1 MEAFRF
7 AGRDR
12 PCRSDGVPGS
22 GNGRGVAI
30 LSACAEHR
38 HRRVRTLRL
47 AHRGDW
53 RYAPENTIRA
63 LELALDLRSCDGLE
77 FDVRLSRDG
86 VPVLLHDLTLMRV
99 QGVPDPVDS
108 VDAEALEEFG
118 VPSLSDVL
126 ATIDDTRPDAFL
138 DVELKGIDHG
148 PPTAEVL
155 LASRG
160 PAPHDAIVSSFEPS
174 TLEAM
179 RDLLPRWGRWLN
191 VHALSAETIREA
203 IDLGCIGVSAR
214 HGSIDHATFADATDA
229 GLEVAG
235 WTVRDLATWTRL
247 ATLGV
252 RAVCVEAEALD
263 G

>member
-1 MEAFRF
+1 M
-7 AGRDR
+7 
-12 PCRSDGVPGS
+12 
-22 GNGRGVAI
+22 
-30 LSACAEHR
+30 
-38 HRRVRTLRL
+38 RTLRL

-63 LELALDLRSCDGLE
+63 LELALDLRSCDCLE

-108 VDAEALEEFG
+108 LDAEALAEFG

-126 ATIDDTRPDAFL
+126 AAIDDSRPDAFL
-138 DVELKGIDHG
+138 DVELKGTDHG
-148 PPTAEVL
+148 PPTADVL

-160 PAPHDAIVSSFEPS
+160 PAPHDAIVSSFEPA

-179 RDLLPRWGRWLN
+179 AGLLPRWGRWLN
-191 VHALSAETIREA
+191 ARSMSAAIIRQA
-203 IDLGCIGVSAR
+203 IDLGCTGVSAT
-214 HGSIDHATFADATDA
+214 HGSIDPATFSEATDA

-235 WTVRDLATWTRL
+235 WTVRDLGTWQRL
-247 ATLGV
+247 AGLGI
-252 RAVCVEAEALD
+252 RAVCVEGE
-263 G
+263 

>member
-1 MEAFRF
+1 M
-7 AGRDR
+7 
-12 PCRSDGVPGS
+12 
-22 GNGRGVAI
+22 
-30 LSACAEHR
+30 
-38 HRRVRTLRL
+38 RTLRL

-53 RYAPENTIRA
+53 RQAPENTIRA
-63 LELALDLRSCDGLE
+63 LELALDIAACDGLE

-86 VPVLLHDLTLMRV
+86 VPVLLHDLTLARV
-99 QGVPDPVDS
+99 QGMPDAVNEL
-108 VDAEALEEFG
+108 DADALAEFG

-126 ATIDDTRPDAFL
+126 AAIDDSRPDAFL
-138 DVELKGIDHG
+138 DVELKGTDHG

-160 PAPHDAIVSSFEPS
+160 PAPHDAIVSSFEPA

-191 VHALSAETIREA
+191 THVLSAATIRQA
-203 IDLGCIGVSAR
+203 IDLGCTGVSAR
-214 HGSIDHATFADATDA
+214 HESIDPAGLAEAADA

-235 WTVRDLATWTRL
+235 WTVRDLSTWERL
-247 ATLGV
+247 AALGV

>member
-1 MEAFRF
+1 M
-7 AGRDR
+7 
-12 PCRSDGVPGS
+12 
-22 GNGRGVAI
+22 
-30 LSACAEHR
+30 
-38 HRRVRTLRL
+38 RTLRL
-47 AHRGDW
+47 AHRGEW

-99 QGVPDPVDS
+99 QGVPDAVVDL
-108 VDAEALEEFG
+108 DAAALADLG
-118 VPSLSDVL
+118 VPPLSDVL
-126 ATIDDTRPDAFL
+126 ATIDDSRPDAFL
-138 DVELKGIDHG
+138 DVELKGVDHG

-160 PAPHDAIVSSFEPS
+160 PAPHDAIVSSFEPA

-191 VHALSAETIREA
+191 TRALSDATIRQA
-203 IDLGCIGVSAR
+203 IDLGCTGVSAR
-214 HGSIDHATFADATDA
+214 HESIDPATFAEATDA

-235 WTVRDLATWTRL
+235 WTVRDLGTWSRL
-247 ATLGV
+247 AALGV